1 MRIKKLC
8 RPQAH
13 WNKTWGRFAIMAPRL
28 CRQIRASCL
37 RKIQM
42 DEQLVSK
49 LNQIWDEA
57 KVNSPLNQKSA
68 VCVSTIDSAGF
79 PQSRFVDL
87 KEIGPS
93 GFTFCTSYNSEKGNH
108 LSNNPKISLL
118 AWWDHIGYQ
127 IRVIG
132 SAVRISSELADKF
145 WLTRS
150 KEAQV
155 ATTCFKQSEI
165 WDSEI
170 SMENHFSSAL
180 TATEESISRPS
191 YWGGY
196 SVAPHAIEVLKF
208 KTNRVHTR
216 EQYLWEETSW
226 KMRLL
231 QP

>member
-1 MRIKKLC
+1 
-8 RPQAH
+8 
-13 WNKTWGRFAIMAPRL
+13 
-28 CRQIRASCL
+28 
-37 RKIQM
+37 M

-118 AWWDHIGYQ
+118 AGWDHIGYQ

-132 SAVRISSELADKF
+132 SAVRISSELADNF
-145 WLTRS
+145 LAYSLQRS
-150 KEAQV
+150 AS
-155 ATTCFKQSEI
+155 C
-165 WDSEI
+165 
-170 SMENHFSSAL
+170 NHLF
-180 TATEESISRPS
+180 
-191 YWGGY
+191 
-196 SVAPHAIEVLKF
+196 
-208 KTNRVHTR
+208 
-216 EQYLWEETSW
+216 
-226 KMRLL
+226 
-231 QP
+231 

>member
-1 MRIKKLC
+1 MPHMSAHVIEKLC
-8 RPQAH
+8 P
-13 WNKTWGRFAIMAPRL
+13 
-28 CRQIRASCL
+28 

-49 LNQIWDEA
+49 LKQIWEEA

-68 VCVSTIDSAGF
+68 MCVSTIDSAGF

-108 LSNNPKISLL
+108 LSHNPKISLL

-127 IRVIG
+127 IRVVG
-132 SAVRISSELADKF
+132 KASPISDELADKF

-155 ATTCFKQSEI
+155 ATTCFKQSNV
-165 WDSEI
+165 WDSDV
-170 SMENHFSSAL
+170 SMENHFSAALSASQ
-180 TATEESISRPS
+180 ASISRPNS
-191 YWGGY
+191 WGGY
-196 SVAPHAIEVLKF
+196 SVAPHSIEILKF
-208 KTNRVHTR
+208 KDNRVHTR
-216 EQYLWEETSW
+216 VQYLWEEASW